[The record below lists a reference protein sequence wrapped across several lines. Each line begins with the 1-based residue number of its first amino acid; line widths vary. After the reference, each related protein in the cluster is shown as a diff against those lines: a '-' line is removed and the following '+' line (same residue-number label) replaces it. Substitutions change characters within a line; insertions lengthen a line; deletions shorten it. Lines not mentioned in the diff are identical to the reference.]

1 MELQSEA
8 TKDGAV
14 PNRKKAE
21 VDAMFDAMIY
31 RGNGIVAIATINK
44 GNKKTGQVVGLTIAP
59 ESTWQEMQAFKGG
72 SLARGAAY
80 TRSVKPQIE
89 TVCGSCPFIATGKC
103 YVQHN
108 AQTASQPA
116 ANLARAIET
125 CEGFDADAWRL
136 TLTLAKRYRIDRVR
150 SAVAGDLAALPAD
163 VALAILEIAKRRGFR
178 MLGYTHEAQAVH
190 LQSTHMLSVHSEAEA
205 RRAIALGWRVFLVGD
220 PLATRVPAGF
230 MICPSSD
237 ESIALRG
244 RGLPCH
250 ACGACDGARR
260 DDDRR
265 SSVFVVRH
273 GGGDSSR
280 KRAAKKRNG
289 NVAIEVL
296 SASGRVV
303 GLIG

>member
-1 MELQSEA
+1 
-8 TKDGAV
+8 
-14 PNRKKAE
+14 
-21 VDAMFDAMIY
+21 MFDAMIY
-31 RGNGIVAIATINK
+31 RGGGVVAIATINK
-44 GNKKTGQVVGLTIAP
+44 GNKKTGQVVGLTVAP

-72 SLARGAAY
+72 TLARGAAY

-108 AQTASQPA
+108 PHTAAQPA
-116 ANLARAIET
+116 ANLARTLDA

-136 TLTLAKRYRIDRVR
+136 TLRLAKRYRIDRVR
-150 SAVAGDLAALPAD
+150 SAVAGDLAALPPE
-163 VALAILEIAKRRGFR
+163 VALAMLETAKRRGFK

-220 PLATRVPAGF
+220 PLATQVPAGF
-230 MICPSSD
+230 MLCPSST
-237 ESIALRG
+237 ESITLRG
-244 RGLPCH
+244 HGLPCH

-260 DDDRR
+260 ENDRR
-265 SSVFVVRH
+265 SSVYTPRH
-273 GGGDSSR
+273 ASGDTSR

-289 NVAIEVL
+289 NVAIEML
-296 SASGRVV
+296 SASRRVV